1 MSDNAGGEARKHHY
15 VPQCYLKGFTHD
27 RRKDS
32 RLYVV
37 DARRRRDFYTTPSN
51 IAAER
56 DFNRIDGDDPNA
68 IEAIYADFESKA
80 GPALVRTEARRAV
93 GSEADLAVLL
103 ELVALFAVRSP
114 RQRENLRQF
123 YEQSAGAMM
132 KQMVATKQ
140 RWEAQ
145 EQRAIAAGRTAPSD
159 ISYEAIKA
167 LVDAGEYRVDVT
179 TTRHVVTELELLPTV
194 YDLLH
199 RRTWVVLRAAADSG
213 GFVTSDNP
221 ATLCWDDEDLAAG
234 FYSPGFA
241 STDTSVVCPLS
252 KNLALRGCFDGRSGI
267 VDLPADL
274 VAAVNTRTIA
284 FADRQLYAE
293 HDQFVFV
300 APDGSV
306 LKGHELV
313 SLPPA
318 ESSAP
323 EPSGDPS

>member
-1 MSDNAGGEARKHHY
+1 MSDSVGGEARKHHY

-37 DARRRRDFYTTPSN
+37 DARRRRLFYTTPSN

-56 DFNRIDGDDPNA
+56 DFNRIDGDEPNA

-93 GSEADLAVLL
+93 GSEADLDVLL
-103 ELVALFAVRSP
+103 ELIALFAVRSP

-123 YEQSAGAMM
+123 YEQSARAMM

-145 EQRAIAAGRTAPSD
+145 EQSTIEAGGMESSD
-159 ISYEAIKA
+159 ISYEAMKA
-167 LVDAGEYRVDVT
+167 FVDAGEYRVDVT

-194 YDLLH
+194 YDLLQ

-221 ATLCWDDEDLAAG
+221 ATLCWDNEDIAGG
-234 FYSPGFA
+234 FYSPGFGSA
-241 STDTSVVCPLS
+241 DTSVVCPLS
-252 KNLALRGCFDGRSGI
+252 KTLALRGCFDGRSGI

-284 FADRQLYAE
+284 FADRQVYAE
-293 HDQFVFV
+293 HDQFTFV
-300 APDGSV
+300 SPDGRL

-318 ESSAP
+318 ESPDSDRH
-323 EPSGDPS
+323 E

>member
-37 DARRRRDFYTTPSN
+37 DSRRRRDFYTTPSN

-56 DFNRIDGDDPNA
+56 DFNRIDGDEPNA

-93 GSEADLAVLL
+93 GSEADRDVLL
-103 ELVALFAVRSP
+103 ELIALFAVRSP

-123 YEQSAGAMM
+123 HEQTMRAMM
-132 KQMVATKQ
+132 EQMVATQQ
-140 RWEAQ
+140 RWEAH
-145 EQRAIAAGRTAPSD
+145 EQHAIAAGRMEPSD
-159 ISYEAIKA
+159 VSYEAIKA
-167 LVDAGEYRVDVT
+167 FVDAGEYRVDVT
-179 TTRHVVTELELLPTV
+179 TTRHVVTELEMLPV
-194 YDLLH
+194 VFDQLQ

-221 ATLCWDDEDLAAG
+221 ATLCWDNEDMAGG
-234 FYSPGFA
+234 FYSPGFGSA
-241 STDTSVVCPLS
+241 DTSVVCPLS
-252 KNLALRGCFDGRSGI
+252 KTLALRGCFDGRSGI

-284 FADRQLYAE
+284 FADRQVYAE

-300 APDGSV
+300 APDGRV

-318 ESSAP
+318 ESP
-323 EPSGDPS
+323 ESDRHE